1 MSDLIV
7 NELLKIRIPAIG
19 VVLITLIAFF
29 VSYFFVSNISINGRY
44 NKFAGFFVNLSGRSA
59 FHFVFAWIKL
69 IYLISILVT
78 SQMASIGQYIII
90 TILITVS
97 AFLAK
102 EMRLI
107 LMESFG
113 GVLGLASVWICSVF
127 VEYMTNVRTNLSISI
142 CYWIIVLFVIACA
155 IVVFEYELI
164 SISGERRAYEENR

>member
-1 MSDLIV
+1 MSDRIV
-7 NELLKIRIPAIG
+7 NEMLKIRIPAIG
-19 VVLITLIAFF
+19 VVLATLVAFF
-29 VSYFFVSNISINGRY
+29 ICFVFVSNISINGKY

-69 IYLISILVT
+69 MYLICILVT
-78 SQMASIGQYIII
+78 QEMASIGQYIII
-90 TILITVS
+90 AVLITVC

-127 VEYMTNVRTNLSISI
+127 IEYMTNVRSNLFIGI
-142 CYWIIVLFVIACA
+142 CYWIIVLFVISCA
-155 IVVFEYELI
+155 VVVFLYEII
-164 SISGERRAYEENR
+164 SISGERRLYEENR